1 MNGGTGLLGRENY
14 PIVPLDE
21 LCDLCSGITKGR
33 KIGSAATVEVPY
45 MAVANVQD
53 GSLKLDNVKTIKAT
67 PEEIQRYRLL
77 PGDLLLTEG
86 GDPDKL
92 GRGAIWNGEIT
103 SCIHQNHIFRARKAS
118 EHVDMKYLA
127 HLVSSPYG
135 KRYFLRHSKQTTGI
149 ASINM
154 GQLKRFPVPLPPL
167 EEQRRIAAILDKG
180 ESIKALYAKREKAF
194 LSVEEALFTALHE
207 DDNRGLSG
215 KAYSLSDVFWFQEGP
230 GVRNWQFTTSGVKL
244 LNVGNITIDGR
255 VDLRRSERHV
265 SEDEAFG
272 RYSHFLVDE
281 GDLLMPSSGIP
292 IEGDGLLR
300 TRSAFATSS
309 DLPLCMNTSTIR
321 FKPKMEEASLLFLQ
335 GWLQSREFRAQIT
348 KLVTGSAQ
356 KNFGPSHL
364 KQLSITLP
372 HPSLQDDFEKR
383 LMRIRELRYS
393 LNPSASNMVALMASL
408 GNLAFNGAA
417 SA

>member
-1 MNGGTGLLGRENY
+1 MSWPMTCLGEVASLERKSLLPEEIETGTSYLGLEHIESGGRILGYQRVGAGELQSNKFMFDPGTLLYGKLRPYLAKICIPNREGCCSTDIL
-14 PIVPLDE
+14 PIRPSQKLDISY
-21 LCDLCSGITKGR
+21 LKHVLLWKPYVDKANSLCSG
-33 KIGSAATVEVPY
+33 
-45 MAVANVQD
+45 ANLPRISPS
-53 GSLKLDNVKTIKAT
+53 SLLGI
-67 PEEIQRYRLL
+67 EI
-77 PGDLLLTEG
+77 
-86 GDPDKL
+86 
-92 GRGAIWNGEIT
+92 
-103 SCIHQNHIFRARKAS
+103 
-118 EHVDMKYLA
+118 
-127 HLVSSPYG
+127 
-135 KRYFLRHSKQTTGI
+135 
-149 ASINM
+149 
-154 GQLKRFPVPLPPL
+154 PLPPL

-255 VDLRRSERHV
+255 VDLLRSERHV

>member
-1 MNGGTGLLGRENY
+1 MSKNMIPLGEIVDFIGGGTPSRDANHYWNGDIPWASVKDFKGPSINSTKESITREGLSASSSTLISSGHVIMPTRMALGKAAINS
-14 PIVPLDE
+14 IDVAINQ
-21 LCDLCSGITKGR
+21 DLKALRPKAQVDTRYLLHAILSRAQEIQSHGKGATVQGITIER
-33 KIGSAATVEVPY
+33 LSA
-45 MAVANVQD
+45 
-53 GSLKLDNVKTIKAT
+53 
-67 PEEIQRYRLL
+67 IQ
-77 PGDLLLTEG
+77 
-86 GDPDKL
+86 
-92 GRGAIWNGEIT
+92 I
-103 SCIHQNHIFRARKAS
+103 
-118 EHVDMKYLA
+118 
-127 HLVSSPYG
+127 
-135 KRYFLRHSKQTTGI
+135 
-149 ASINM
+149 
-154 GQLKRFPVPLPPL
+154 PLPPL
-167 EEQRRIAAILDKG
+167 EEQRRIAAILDKVG
-180 ESIKALYAKREKAF
+180 SIKALFAKREKAF
-194 LSVEEALFTALHE
+194 LSVEESLFAALHE
-207 DDNRGLSG
+207 DDNRGLNG

-300 TRSAFATSS
+300 TRSAFAVSS

-335 GWLQSREFRAQIT
+335 GWLQSREFRVQIT

-372 HPSLQDDFEKR
+372 HPSLQDDFEKKLTR
-383 LMRIRELRYS
+383 VRELRHS
-393 LNPSASNMVALMASL
+393 LHPSERNLIDLMFSL
-408 GNLAFNGAA
+408 GNLAFNGGA

>member
-1 MNGGTGLLGRENY
+1 MKKHLGDLVHEAQPGFACGKSVNDGIIQIRMNNVRPNGGWDFSKKRF
-14 PIVPLDE
+14 VPLDAV
-21 LCDLCSGITKGR
+21 SNIR
-33 KIGSAATVEVPY
+33 KYLLREGDVLFNATNSPEQVGKTAYVCGFEKD
-45 MAVANVQD
+45 AVFSNHF
-53 GSLKLDNVKTIKAT
+53 L
-67 PEEIQRYRLL
+67 RLRTS
-77 PGDLLLTEG
+77 GDL
-86 GDPDKL
+86 DP
-92 GRGAIWNGEIT
+92 
-103 SCIHQNHIFRARKAS
+103 
-118 EHVDMKYLA
+118 KYLV
-127 HLVSSPYG
+127 HYLSSQFRKG
-135 KRYFLRHSKQTTGI
+135 VFAAGCKQWVNQATFSAERLFSLEI
-149 ASINM
+149 
-154 GQLKRFPVPLPPL
+154 PLPPL

-180 ESIKALYAKREKAF
+180 ESIEALFAKREKAF
-194 LSVEEALFTALHE
+194 RSVEESLFTALHE
-207 DDNRGLSG
+207 GDNRGLTG

-244 LNVGNITIDGR
+244 LNVGNITIEGK

-272 RYSHFLVDE
+272 KYSHFLVDE

-321 FKPKMEEASLLFLQ
+321 FKPKKEAASLLFLQ
-335 GWLQSREFRAQIT
+335 GWLQSREFRVQIT

-364 KQLSITLP
+364 KQLTITLP
-372 HPSLQDDFEKR
+372 HPSLQDGFEKR
-383 LMRIRELRYS
+383 LTRIRELRHS
-393 LNPSASNMVALMASL
+393 LHPSESNLSELMFSL
-408 GNLAFNGAA
+408 GNLAFKGGV

>member
-1 MNGGTGLLGRENY
+1 MLL
-14 PIVPLDE
+14 
-21 LCDLCSGITKGR
+21 
-33 KIGSAATVEVPY
+33 
-45 MAVANVQD
+45 
-53 GSLKLDNVKTIKAT
+53 SLNI
-67 PEEIQRYRLL
+67 
-77 PGDLLLTEG
+77 
-86 GDPDKL
+86 
-92 GRGAIWNGEIT
+92 
-103 SCIHQNHIFRARKAS
+103 
-118 EHVDMKYLA
+118 
-127 HLVSSPYG
+127 
-135 KRYFLRHSKQTTGI
+135 
-149 ASINM
+149 
-154 GQLKRFPVPLPPL
+154 PLPPL

-180 ESIKALYAKREKAF
+180 ESIKALFAKREKAF
-194 LSVEEALFTALHE
+194 LSVEESLFTALHE
-207 DDNRGLSG
+207 DDNRGLTG

-230 GVRNWQFTTSGVKL
+230 GVRNWQFTTSGIKL

-335 GWLQSREFRAQIT
+335 GWLQSREFRVQIT

-372 HPSLQDDFEKR
+372 HPSLQDDFEKKLTR
-383 LMRIRELRYS
+383 VRELRHS
-393 LNPSASNMVALMASL
+393 LHPSESNLIELMFSL
-408 GNLAFNGAA
+408 GNLAFNGGA